1 MNKENNI
8 ENEASAIKRSSIY
21 KAFPSNLLIL
31 GAETIQ
37 APTGPFRFENSWDCK
52 RNNKILLCDSRTHIS
67 TTCIGISCILQLI
80 PIQFCIDS
88 V

>member
-21 KAFPSNLLIL
+21 KAFPSNLLIP

-37 APTGPFRFENSWDCK
+37 VPTGPFRL
-52 RNNKILLCDSRTHIS
+52 KIVRIVREIIKFYYITPKHI
-67 TTCIGISCILQLI
+67 LVQLI
-80 PIQFCIDS
+80 
-88 V
+88 